1 MELNSAQKRALT
13 CFFKKKATFEA
24 EHKLLTF
31 PYIDMREFSYFYDLS
46 CNEIDLLVSYLQS
59 FKKNLTRK
67 KEELTKDKTL
77 VPEKSVICP
86 IPPKLTVYEKISD
99 ILDSPSN
106 NFLTA
111 EILSLEIVE
120 KLSEIRDILQPTPS
134 SSFEIKQNK
143 SAHELYQTKKPRQ
156 WKLLKY
162 KFEQKETF
170 RRQVG
175 WLYPDACPRILNEIY
190 SMIDIS
196 AFNPSEREFEAI
208 KTKSVY
214 LDSPTEKRTKKN
226 KRTRSRSP
234 KFPNKDDSDSDSDIE
249 ASMKKQIALESRPP
263 ESDSD
268 SDEPNVENIRKQIKE
283 YVGVRISE
291 ERVDGKVRKDILS
304 DIARSCR
311 ATRRFP
317 KIQHFANSHPNQLKQ
332 ILKNLYSGC
341 AKADKDYLR

>member
-1 MELNSAQKRALT
+1 MELNSAQKRAKTWFL
-13 CFFKKKATFEA
+13 KKKGRLEA

-31 PYIDMREFSYFYDLS
+31 PYTDMRDFSYFYDLS
-46 CNEIDLLVSYLQS
+46 SEEIDLLVSYLQN
-59 FKKNLTRK
+59 FKKSITRK
-67 KEELTKDKTL
+67 KEELTKEKTL
-77 VPEKSVICP
+77 VPDIPVICA
-86 IPPKLTVYEKISD
+86 IPPKLSVYEKISD

-120 KLSEIRDILQPTPS
+120 KLSEIRDLLQPTPS
-134 SSFEIKQNK
+134 KEMKKKKNT
-143 SAHELYQTKKPRQ
+143 SAHELYQTKKPRCWQ
-156 WKLLKY
+156 LLKY

-175 WLYPDACPRILNEIY
+175 WLYPDTCPRILNEIY

-196 AFNPSEREFEAI
+196 SFNPSEREFEAI
-208 KTKSVY
+208 KPKPIY
-214 LDSPTEKRTKKN
+214 LDSPTEKK

-234 KFPNKDDSDSDSDIE
+234 KHLDDSDSDVE
-249 ASMKKQIALESRPP
+249 ASINKQIILESRPP

-268 SDEPNVENIRKQIKE
+268 SDEPDVENIRKQIKE
-283 YVGVRISE
+283 YVCVRMSE

-311 ATRRFP
+311 ATRRYP
-317 KIQHFANSHPNQLKQ
+317 EIQHFAKSHPNQLKQ

-341 AKADKDYLR
+341 SRADKEYLR